1 MLGLLWVVIAVS
13 AVAQAASA
21 EEPAAALPAPNDDA
35 AVVGADLKD
44 GMWEL
49 GPVVVRED
57 GTMGRLKEWPSMTR
71 HEQLAVLKVVQRRN
85 SERRAKLH
93 EQEEASAKRPE
104 L

>member
-1 MLGLLWVVIAVS
+1 MLGLLLLVIIVAVVAHD
-13 AVAQAASA
+13 AGAQ
-21 EEPAAALPAPNDDA
+21 EPAAALPARNDDA
-35 AVVGADLKD
+35 AVGPDLKD

-71 HEQLAVLKVVQRRN
+71 HEQLAILKVVQRRN
-85 SERRAKLH
+85 AERRAKLH
-93 EQEEASAKRPE
+93 EQQELSAERRE